1 MSDYAKLTIPIIGY
15 INFIKVHVSYFS
27 MQDDIIQE
35 TSRLL
40 GILAKHD
47 ALTLFLEGI
56 EGIDASTDTP
66 TRLGM
71 SKKQY
76 YTRLRQ
82 LIDAGLITKS
92 RGKYVQT
99 TMGRILYERC
109 LQLVFEQ
116 VRNAK
121 KLIMVDILKD
131 SGRFDV
137 DEIYRLLQIKVENG
151 SARLVM
157 DYGVLINTLQERM
170 KDVKSQA
177 WYATRYFNEHIVSKA
192 IELHRRGVDVRVLVD
207 RALVE
212 KYISE
217 YMGMSKHD
225 ASRHELERF
234 KMLTDPF
241 YPDKLERKVVDV
253 PFSFIVLDGRYVGI
267 ELVNV
272 NNPNKFYAGIYVENE
287 YIGSQLK
294 SLFETLYANA
304 GIVSKSR

>member
-1 MSDYAKLTIPIIGY
+1 M
-15 INFIKVHVSYFS
+15 
-27 MQDDIIQE
+27 
-35 TSRLL
+35 L

-47 ALTLFLEGI
+47 ALTLFLEGV
-56 EGIDASTDTP
+56 EGIDASTDAP
-66 TRLGM
+66 ARLGM

-76 YTRLRQ
+76 YTRLKQ
-82 LIDAGLITKS
+82 LIYAGLITKS
-92 RGKYVQT
+92 KGKYVQT

-121 KLIMVDILKD
+121 KLIMADILKD
-131 SGRFDV
+131 SGRFDM

-151 SARLVM
+151 NARLVT
-157 DYGVLINTLQERM
+157 DYDVLINTLQERM
-170 KDVKSQA
+170 KDVKNQA

-217 YMGMSKHD
+217 YMGISKHGT
-225 ASRHELERF
+225 SKYELDRF

-253 PFSFIVLDGRYVGI
+253 PFSFIILDSRYVGI

-272 NNPNKFYAGIYVENE
+272 NNPNNFYAGIYIENE
-287 YIGSQLK
+287 YIASQMK
-294 SLFETLYANA
+294 SLFETLYTSAN
-304 GIVSKSR
+304 IVRRNQ